1 MRTCTAWVAGI
12 VAVVLCAAFVG
23 PYWSGSSDLPHLVL
37 GQVTASFHD
46 KHAALKLKV
55 LQRMLRRS
63 RAKLEHDTE
72 RLKMQDSIAHLR
84 EKSLLR
90 LLGREKATLH
100 SRQEWT
106 INEDPDDGH
115 SESGRSS
122 ERERKRELRRESF
135 YRTHGYPSGD
145 DGTLGRES
153 RRDREAKDNEDTGG
167 RPENV
172 GDSEGDVEGRGDDP
186 IRRLKQHAAAVS
198 ERLERE
204 VAALRQD
211 PSRDHD
217 AKLESV
223 KRRSK
228 LP

>member
-1 MRTCTAWVAGI
+1 MRTCAGVAGI
-12 VAVVLCAAFVG
+12 VAVVLCAAFVSLQTL
-23 PYWSGSSDLPHLVL
+23 PSSPFPRLVL

-63 RAKLEHDTE
+63 RAKLQHDTE

-100 SRQEWT
+100 SRQEWK
-106 INEDPDDGH
+106 INEDSDDGH

-145 DGTLGRES
+145 DGTLERES
-153 RRDREAKDNEDTGG
+153 RRDREAKDNE
-167 RPENV
+167 NV
-172 GDSEGDVEGRGDDP
+172 GDSEEDVEGRGDDP

-217 AKLESV
+217 AKLERV
-223 KRRSK
+223 KRRSQ